1 VSVSEIEQR
10 TGLQFFMNL
19 PEGIRNAL
27 KDNDN
32 GNLPVAALL
41 AEGEDLNASNIVG
54 EVHNIMQILSI
65 SEIGR
70 QPEITN
76 LKSIQV
82 STREVGVFHDGVGHS
97 SLSQIGSAEIS
108 SGQVTIAH
116 PTFAQVS
123 PTKVGSTQVGSTQVG
138 SAQVSPAEVNLRQ
151 IDLNK
156 EIFIGNR
163 ASDPYS
169 TQVNFTEIPNS
180 ASIIQPKLIS
190 SHLLHFHENTSLLTN
205 IYSTAQK

>member
-27 KDNDN
+27 KGNDN

-151 IDLNK
+151 IDPNI